1 MLMENK
7 ELLKPDFLKN
17 QDLEEFIEEFNNQ
30 IEVLSSLASAATVV
44 GFEMNQTFYSS
55 IRLFESTAKKVKQY
69 LEYSLEREV
78 IENQES
84 KAVYKITAE

>member
-1 MLMENK
+1 MENK

-30 IEVLSSLASAATVV
+30 IEVLSSLASASAVV

-69 LEYSLEREV
+69 LEYSLQREV
-78 IENQES
+78 IENEDH
-84 KAVYKITAE
+84 KVIYKTTAE